1 MRLLFERSLMH
12 FHRVH
17 IEVTNI
23 CGLACSFCPPKLQ
36 ASKTMTLDFFSK
48 ILSQLQGHTKEL
60 AFHVMGDP
68 LTLSN
73 LDEYLEV
80 SREKGFEVTLTTSGY
95 YLKKTSFQTLFHPAV
110 RQINISLNA
119 YNKNSL
125 NLTFE
130 DYITSV
136 LELCNEKLANHPKP
150 FINLRLWNLDE
161 ACSESAFN
169 SDIFSRLEKAFDIK
183 LDLDKLYEEH
193 PKSIRLASKVL
204 LHFDSYFEWP
214 SMDSTHNTQGT
225 CYGLKSHIGILADGS
240 VVPCCLDG
248 DGVINLGNLHENSL
262 NDILTSKRATDMRL
276 GFEKGEAIEEL
287 CKKCSYKD
295 RFTEETNPSDLD
307 ISL

>member
-1 MRLLFERSLMH
+1 MH

-36 ASKTMTLDFFSK
+36 PSQTMNLEFFEHV
-48 ILSQLQGHTKEL
+48 LTELQGYTKEL

-73 LDEYLEV
+73 LHEYLQLSEA
-80 SREKGFEVTLTTSGY
+80 KGFEVTLTTSGY
-95 YLKKTSFQTLFHPAV
+95 YLKRNSIETLFHRAV

-125 NLTFE
+125 NLSFE
-130 DYITSV
+130 DYMNSV
-136 LELCNEKLANHPKP
+136 LELCEIKLSDFPKP
-150 FINLRLWNLDE
+150 FINLRLWNFDE
-161 ACSESAFN
+161 ACSEIDFN
-169 SDIFSRLEKAFDIK
+169 TDLFKHLEKAFEIK
-183 LDLDKLYEEH
+183 LDINALYKER

-204 LHFDSYFEWP
+204 LHFDSYFQWP
-214 SMDSTHNTQGT
+214 SMDSNHNTQGT

-248 DGVINLGNLHENSL
+248 EGVINLGNLHENTLKDVL
-262 NDILTSKRATDMRL
+262 NSKRATDMRV
-276 GFEKGEAIEEL
+276 GFEKNEAVEEL

-295 RFTEETNPSDLD
+295 RFTL
-307 ISL
+307 

>member
-1 MRLLFERSLMH
+1 MH

-36 ASKTMTLDFFSK
+36 PSKTMSLSFFTK
-48 ILSQLQGHTKEL
+48 VLNELQGLTKEL

-73 LDEYLEV
+73 LHEYLDL
-80 SREKGFEVTLTTSGY
+80 SKEKDFEVTLTTSGY
-95 YLKKTSFQTLFHPAV
+95 YLKKSSLETLFHPSV
-110 RQINISLNA
+110 RQINISLNS

-125 NLTFE
+125 NLSFDE
-130 DYITSV
+130 YMSSV
-136 LELCNEKLANHPKP
+136 LELCTQKLAHYPKP
-150 FINLRLWNLDE
+150 FINLRLWNFDE
-161 ACSESAFN
+161 ACSEIDFN
-169 SDIFSRLEKAFDIK
+169 ADLFKRLEEAFKIT
-183 LDLDKLYEEH
+183 LDVDKLYKER

-204 LHFDSYFEWP
+204 IHFDSYFQWP
-214 SMDSTHNTQGT
+214 SMNSNHDTQGT

-248 DGVINLGNLHENSL
+248 EGVIHLGNLHKRT
-262 NDILTSKRATDMRL
+262 LTDVLSSQRATDMRI
-276 GFEKGEAIEEL
+276 GFEKGEAVEEL

-295 RFTEETNPSDLD
+295 RFNHIPSH
-307 ISL
+307 